1 MDIRK
6 IITGLT
12 LSLLLGSGVAVA
24 ADFDKGRE
32 AYNLGDYETALAEL
46 NPLAQRGEARA
57 QHLLGWLHLIHLDPA
72 TAIKWFS
79 LAADQGYADA
89 QEALGNIY
97 ENGEGVVPKNYQKAM
112 KWFTLAADQGH
123 RQARYSLWLMYQ
135 EGNVVHENDKVE
147 LRWNTKYA
155 EQGFYGSQFYLG
167 RMYEVGSGVVKNE
180 KTAVSW
186 YYKAASQGFDL
197 ALINLEQMAKQG
209 NTAA

>member
-57 QHLLGWLHLIHLDPA
+57 QHLLGWLHLNRFDPA

-79 LAADQGYADA
+79 LAADQGFDY
-89 QEALGNIY
+89 L
-97 ENGEGVVPKNYQKAM
+97 YQLNRATGFEF
-112 KWFTLAADQGH
+112 WFAP
-123 RQARYSLWLMYQ
+123 
-135 EGNVVHENDKVE
+135 N
-147 LRWNTKYA
+147 
-155 EQGFYGSQFYLG
+155 
-167 RMYEVGSGVVKNE
+167 
-180 KTAVSW
+180 
-186 YYKAASQGFDL
+186 
-197 ALINLEQMAKQG
+197 
-209 NTAA
+209 